1 MHRCHKCD
9 VTFQKKK
16 TLEQHIQYIHKSD
29 LPSVKKIL
37 ILGGGFG
44 GINILK
50 DTQKMFQDDVNV
62 EISIVNQ
69 DNFFLFTPM
78 LPEVASGMIHPSDI
92 SIPIRKFC
100 KRAKFY
106 QANVSSINLEEKLV
120 TVTRTF
126 DGKVHALEYDYLIL
140 ALGSK
145 TNFFGNKNLETYS
158 FTIKTIEDAIGIRN
172 HAINMLENAGQ
183 TGDPDLQQKLMSFTV
198 IGGGFAGVETIGELN
213 HFIREAAEDTYPN
226 INKEKINMIL
236 VSSKNGILPE
246 ISNKLAKAAME
257 YLQKEGVRII
267 TNTKAIDA
275 DEDFVKLD
283 NDEKI
288 PCTTLIWAGGVTV
301 DPVISELKCEHDKS
315 GKIKVDK
322 FLRVLGYQ
330 NVYALGDCAE
340 IIDAATGKPYP
351 PTAQHAIRQSNTVSH
366 NLYRNIN
373 GQNATRVFSYK
384 SKGMMATIGK
394 RTGIVSIL
402 GYSVHGVLAWIIWRT
417 YYLSQMPTFEKRF
430 KVSIDWLVDS
440 FFKRDLTCVGKIK
453 KKTLTKVDIKDE
465 MPSLKELLFPDL

>member
-1 MHRCHKCD
+1 MHRCHKWYSA
-9 VTFQKKK
+9 FKKKK

-92 SIPIRKFC
+92 SIPIRKCC

-106 QANVSSINLEEKLV
+106 QANVSSINLDEKLV

-158 FTIKTIEDAIGIRN
+158 FTIKSIEDAIGIRN

-183 TGDPDLQQKLMSFTV
+183 TGDPDLQQKLMTFTV

-213 HFIREAAEDTYPN
+213 HFIREATKSTYPN

-236 VSSKNGILPE
+236 VSSKHGILPE
-246 ISNKLAKAAME
+246 IPDKLAKVAMK

-275 DEDFVKLD
+275 DEDFVQL
-283 NDEKI
+283 NNNEKI

-340 IIDAATGKPYP
+340 IIDTATGKPYP

-394 RTGIVSIL
+394 RTGIISIL
-402 GYSVHGVLAWIIWRT
+402 GYSIHGVLAWMIWRT